1 MPNPYSYGTITRGA
15 DLDAPTITIEGVTE
29 DNYLLLAKANGLEPQ
44 VDAAGNITGWYYV
57 ETSSELDEN
66 GNQVDK
72 IYRVVMQ
79 AEKDTTHS
87 TSSNVIVNFTPLSA
101 STEYHA
107 HGNMVYIDKN
117 EYLKSA
123 LKTAGVNLDLGAT
136 DPVLVQEIWDRYE
149 ELSQMGY
156 HTNIAPPQITGDLK
170 EDTKVLI
177 DDLKYGSEYV
187 YMLLKQTMGGDYK
200 TLSSVD
206 ALTAILSAAAYAGIF
221 TDEHLFYDD
230 PTTKAT
236 MLSAQVGDFI
246 QFTKPTDTQGIEIVP
261 DKAFIGAF
269 VKPLLIAA
277 MFYSSLP
284 TYDDIAN
291 ALFPPN
297 DPTATKTWYQ
307 YTMDFY
313 HNIAGLN
320 ANMFAATVDLRT
332 VAVYPGFYIAAFR
345 DESTNRHEIYRNY
358 PQYGYAI
365 LNMDTNQPLTPGFK
379 EYWYNNSW
387 AGGGEMH
394 PAKLMMIYDWATFYD
409 YASTQTQVNE
419 FKELLRDYPIVFANC
434 QYIATKP
441 EGVEYDPDV
450 LRIPGDAMPE
460 DIAPMIPT
468 AYPDWWDDGDEVPQY
483 DPGTDTTPN
492 KPYLPIGINTTT
504 PRTSTPDPISVSLPY
519 IDMIVPHVDIPSVPS
534 ITVSTPTEAGHSN
547 KFFTVYAPTAA
558 QLDTLGG
565 ELWDQNV
572 VELLKQT
579 FVSPTDGILGYH
591 QMYLTPTIASADSN
605 IMIGNYQATAQAKK
619 VTSYRAYLDCGTVDV
634 PRFFNDY
641 RDFTETRVLAFLP
654 FIGFQ
659 ELDPR
664 DVIGCNVKIEYR
676 ADVLTGVCVASI
688 SPKKGGSANSQVQQC
703 AYMFTGNCAVQ
714 VPITAADRSRL
725 LSGALTGAASGAG
738 IGGRAGALFGGA
750 GAGIGA
756 IAGGVIGGALGGIA
770 GYNGG
775 VVVSNG
781 FNANAGALTPYK
793 APYILIMRN
802 RPADTQYQNVLR
814 GEPANTLVTLKEV
827 KGYTRVKEVYLNIPK
842 ATDAEKEMIKGILQ
856 SGVIL

>member
-15 DLDAPTITIEGVTE
+15 DLDAPTITIEGVTP

-44 VDAAGNITGWYYV
+44 TDAAGNITGWYYV
-57 ETSSELDEN
+57 ETSSELDEH

-72 IYRVVMQ
+72 IYRVMMQ
-79 AEKDTTHS
+79 AEKDTDHS
-87 TSSNVIVNFTPLSA
+87 TVSNVIVKFTPLSA

-123 LKTAGVNLDLGAT
+123 LKTAGVNLDLGET
-136 DPVLVQEIWDRYE
+136 DPELVQQIWDRYN
-149 ELSQMGY
+149 ELAQRGY
-156 HTNIAPPQITGDLK
+156 WTNMAPPQISADPTADNYGDYLK
-170 EDTKVLI
+170 F
-177 DDLKYGSEYV
+177 GAQYV
-187 YMLLKQTMGGDYK
+187 YMMIKQTMTGQYK

-206 ALTAILSAAAYAGIF
+206 SLTAILSAAAFAGIF

-230 PTTKAT
+230 EITKAT
-236 MLSAQVGDFI
+236 MRTAAVGDYI
-246 QFTKPTDTQGIEIVP
+246 QLTEPTDTLGIPIPGE
-261 DKAFIGAF
+261 KAWIGAW

-277 MFYSSLP
+277 MFYASLP
-284 TYDDIAN
+284 AYSDFDNLMLPESEPIGN
-291 ALFPPN
+291 
-297 DPTATKTWYQ
+297 WYEYMQ
-307 YTMDFY
+307 YLY
-313 HNIAGLN
+313 HNQTDEY
-320 ANMFAATVDLRT
+320 ANFYTAAVDLRT
-332 VAVYPGFYIAAFR
+332 VQVYPGFYSAVFR
-345 DESTNRHEIYRNY
+345 DESTNRHQIYQNY

-365 LNMDTNQPLTPGFK
+365 INMDTGQALSIGEKHN
-379 EYWYNNSW
+379 WYNGQW
-387 AGGGEMH
+387 AGGGIMH
-394 PAKLMMIYDWATFYD
+394 PSKLMMIYDWATFFD
-409 YASTQTQVNE
+409 YAMTQTEVNE

-441 EGVEYDPDV
+441 EGVTYDPDV
-450 LRIPGDAMPE
+450 MTIPQDALPE
-460 DIAPMIPT
+460 DIEPMIPT

-492 KPYLPIGINTTT
+492 KPYLPIGINTST
-504 PRTSTPDPISVSLPY
+504 PRSSTPDPISVTLPY

-534 ITVSTPTEAGHSN
+534 IPVSQPAEASHSN
-547 KFFTVYAPTAA
+547 KFFTVYAPTSA
-558 QLDTLGG
+558 QLDSLGG

-579 FVSPTDGILGYH
+579 FVSPTDGILGFH
-591 QMYLTPTIASADSN
+591 QMYLTPTVAQTDSA
-605 IMIGNYQATAQAKK
+605 IMIGNYTCQHATAKK
-619 VTSYRAYLDCGTVDV
+619 VTSYRAYLNCGEVAV
-634 PRFFNDY
+634 PRFYNDY
-641 RDFTETRVLAFLP
+641 RDFTETRVLVFLP

-725 LSGALTGAASGAG
+725 LSGALTGAGSGATL
-738 IGGRAGALFGGA
+738 GGKAGALFGGA

-756 IAGGVIGGALGGIA
+756 VAGGIIGGALGGIA

-775 VVVSNG
+775 VMVSNG

-802 RPADTQYQNVLR
+802 RPADTQYQSVLR
-814 GEPANTLVTLKEV
+814 GEPANTLVTLKDV
-827 KGYTRVKEVYLNIPK
+827 KGYTKVKEIYLNIPK
-842 ATDAEKEMIKGILQ
+842 ATDEEKSRIKGILQ